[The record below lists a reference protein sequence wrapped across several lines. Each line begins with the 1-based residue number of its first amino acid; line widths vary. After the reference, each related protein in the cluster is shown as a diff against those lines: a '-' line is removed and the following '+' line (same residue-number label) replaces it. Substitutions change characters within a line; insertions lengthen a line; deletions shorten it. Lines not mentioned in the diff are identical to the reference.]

1 MRVLINL
8 AVANKFLVFSEKDL
22 HLILFVFL
30 HYFGVPSEQRNIA
43 LMPKYDF
50 FKLLS
55 FGLSVSLG
63 AIVSKGAV
71 LYIVFV
77 FGCSLMIH
85 HMVVSLDGSRNKI
98 SRKHL

>member
-50 FKLLS
+50 YLSSSLLD
-55 FGLSVSLG
+55 SLCP
-63 AIVSKGAV
+63 
-71 LYIVFV
+71 LE
-77 FGCSLMIH
+77 L
-85 HMVVSLDGSRNKI
+85 
-98 SRKHL
+98 